1 MPMPNDNPDH
11 YQVLHANRDA
21 PQEIIRG
28 CYRTL
33 MQQLKNHPDL
43 GGDKATAAR
52 INEAYAVL
60 GNIER
65 RAEYDA
71 QLDAIAQQ
79 GQSVPEEPS
88 EPVTPGTNHGSPDP
102 FRECI
107 FCESPHDFGKVIE
120 SDAGCQTC
128 GSPLAIA
135 ENRRIEPDGQ
145 RSVGRLDRRQKIT
158 FYSQWPQ
165 ANGFTGRTEDI
176 SLNGLR
182 FVTTEELSKG
192 QRIKIVCEA
201 FEAVATVT
209 HCINESYGRS
219 MMRVIGVS
227 FATLRFVRSIGGFV
241 SEHV

>member
-1 MPMPNDNPDH
+1 MAMPIDNIDH
-11 YQVLHANRDA
+11 YQVLHVNRDA
-21 PQEIIRG
+21 PREIIRG

-60 GNIER
+60 GNVER

-71 QLDAIAQQ
+71 QLAAIAQQ
-79 GQSVPEEPS
+79 GQGVPEEPS
-88 EPVTPGTNHGSPDP
+88 EPQPAATNHRSLDP

-107 FCESPHDFGKVIE
+107 FCEAPHDHGKVIE
-120 SDAGCQTC
+120 SDAECQTC

-145 RSVGRLDRRQKIT
+145 RAIARLDRKQNIT
-158 FYSQWPQ
+158 FYSHWPQ
-165 ANGFTGRTEDI
+165 ANGFAGCTEDI

-182 FVTTEELSKG
+182 FVTREDLSKG

-209 HCINESYGRS
+209 HCISEGYDRP

-227 FATLRFVRSIGGFV
+227 FATLRFVRSVGGFV